1 MFMKKKKINW
11 STILRLTV
19 IEAVIIVLVF
29 GSWYYFMIK
38 VPQEERIRKNI
49 EQNIRITESMR
60 EVGYSGNLI
69 EDLIDN

>member
-1 MFMKKKKINW
+1 MKKKKINW